1 MIKILFIT
9 TWLTDP
15 RLLLSIWEPTHI
27 WFTGCHGSKAV
38 KVLNAHIVYVIF
50 TAEGVIS
57 TIYLE

>member
-9 TWLTDP
+9 SWLTDP
-15 RLLLSIWEPTHI
+15 RLLLSI

-50 TAEGVIS
+50 TVEGVIS
-57 TIYLE
+57 TICLE